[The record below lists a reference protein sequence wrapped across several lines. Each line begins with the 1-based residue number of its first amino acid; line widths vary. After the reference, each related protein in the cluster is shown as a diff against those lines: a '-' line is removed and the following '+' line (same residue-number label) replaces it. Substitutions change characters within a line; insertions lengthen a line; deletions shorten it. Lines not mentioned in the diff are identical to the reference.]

1 MTRSFLT
8 ICIFLFSIV
17 LTCSAGEV
25 AIEPAG
31 SPYEGHILYQALVL
45 FWVGIIGLIV
55 IIVMKLKEAKRIQE
69 MDVHKDDENA
79 PFLD

>member
-1 MTRSFLT
+1 MALPFFASP
-8 ICIFLFSIV
+8 
-17 LTCSAGEV
+17 V

-31 SPYEGHILYQALVL
+31 SPYESHILYQTLVL

-55 IIVMKLKEAKRIQE
+55 IIVMKLKEAKRIQD